1 MKHPPP
7 QCLFFFLPF
16 ALILSACVSAPVA
29 APTPD
34 WVTNGMEAA
43 YPQNA
48 YIAVEG
54 RGNSRKAA
62 EADALAALSRY
73 FISNVETITQTAQV
87 FSSETG
93 ISEHLSERNFVH
105 SASKL
110 FAVRYSSVW
119 FDAHEK
125 LYIVIAYIERD
136 EAWRIF
142 EPRLRREADGFRAL
156 WDIAESETAPLKS
169 FFDYK
174 AVQNYIKRDDWI
186 NTVNFAEVLQSEKT
200 KAIMKDALEKQ
211 AQLSAKL
218 NTARSMA
225 SVYIE
230 TNSDSESN
238 ITGMLTKLLSG
249 EGLNV
254 TNNKQRAQAF
264 CAVTVDEGRMVREK
278 DSGQNS
284 IGEFYFPKIKVVISD
299 KQNQTLFSY
308 SAAPGKQGAVSADVA
323 KRRAYQALAAALESN
338 FLEELNKIQ

>member
-7 QCLFFFLPF
+7 QCLFFFLTF
-16 ALILSACVSAPVA
+16 ALILSACVSAPVG
-29 APTPD
+29 APPPD

-43 YPQNA
+43 YPQKA

-54 RGNSRKAA
+54 RRNSRKAA

-125 LYIVIAYIERD
+125 
-136 EAWRIF
+136 
-142 EPRLRREADGFRAL
+142 
-156 WDIAESETAPLKS
+156 
-169 FFDYK
+169 
-174 AVQNYIKRDDWI
+174 
-186 NTVNFAEVLQSEKT
+186 
-200 KAIMKDALEKQ
+200 Q

-230 TNSDSESN
+230 TNSMAANYQN
-238 ITGMLTKLLSG
+238 IID
-249 EGLNV
+249 
-254 TNNKQRAQAF
+254 NNKAMSQAERSIYTDIIKDIRARGVEAM
-264 CAVTVDEGRMVREK
+264 T
-278 DSGQNS
+278 
-284 IGEFYFPKIKVVISD
+284 
-299 KQNQTLFSY
+299 
-308 SAAPGKQGAVSADVA
+308 GK
-323 KRRAYQALAAALESN
+323 
-338 FLEELNKIQ
+338 